1 MENTQYSI
9 LVVDDDT
16 RIRQLLSKYL
26 RKYDFTIF
34 EAIDSET
41 ALEQIKNNKFDLLIL
56 DVMMPGLNGIELTK
70 KIRNQYNIPI
80 LMLTAL
86 SETIDRIKG
95 LQAGVDDYLPKPFDP
110 QELLLRVN
118 AILRRQSNNET
129 EKFKV
134 LHFGPFTMHPT
145 KRFLSKNGKV
155 IALTRKEV
163 ALIQLFY
170 AKKNKIVTRD
180 ELSEIDGM
188 VNARTIDV
196 QITRLRKKLEDDASN
211 PIWLKTIRGNGYC
224 LTAN

>member
-34 EAIDSET
+34 EAIDGET

-86 SETIDRIKG
+86 SETTDRIKG
-95 LQAGVDDYLPKPFDP
+95 LQAGVDDYLAKPFDP

-118 AILRRQSNNET
+118 AILRRQSNNVT

>member
-26 RKYDFTIF
+26 RKHDFTIF
-34 EAIDSET
+34 EAIDGET

>member
-34 EAIDSET
+34 EAIDGET

-86 SETIDRIKG
+86 SETTDRIKG
-95 LQAGVDDYLPKPFDP
+95 LQAGVDDYLAKPFDP

-118 AILRRQSNNET
+118 AILRRQSNNVT

-188 VNARTIDV
+188 VNARTIGV

>member
-34 EAIDSET
+34 EAIDGET

-86 SETIDRIKG
+86 SETTDRIKG

-118 AILRRQSNNET
+118 AILRRQSNNVT